1 MRKILLLLLTLSLL
15 SITARSQDFEFGTFK
30 VEDLSMKKYNKDTS
44 AHAVVLLEHGRA
56 EIARTGDDDINL
68 VYDYHVKIKIFDK
81 TAFNEGNI
89 EIPFYSEDGMT
100 YEKVEDVKGITISS
114 DENGSIVKT
123 ELDPA
128 KIYTEKDSKHW
139 SRLKFAMPA
148 LREGCLVEYKYKIIT
163 PYISTFHPWQFQSD
177 IPKVYSEYDVHI
189 PAFWNFNASI
199 VGGLKLSKNF
209 SEVERGCFS
218 FHGANCDCSHFIYG
232 MSDIP
237 AFIIE
242 DDMTAPRNFVS
253 AIYYTLSDRTN
264 LFGGGNIK
272 IAKDWK
278 DVDYDLKHAEYFGTQ
293 IKKTSLFKDKVAPII
308 AGKTDDIEKAKA
320 IYAYI
325 KKTIKWNE
333 VNSYGSGD
341 GIRNALNNHT
351 GNAAEVN
358 LSLVAA
364 LKAAGLNAEA
374 VLLSTREN
382 GFVNKLYPEISSFN
396 YVIAKLDIG
405 DKSFLLDATDP
416 MLSFG
421 LLPMRC
427 LNDQGRVM
435 SLDKPSYWIDMTS
448 PERQIS
454 TVLLDLT
461 LQPDGKIKGT
471 MTHYSMG
478 YEAYEKRKEIKKF
491 NSVDEYVEN
500 MGEHSRFKI
509 LSSSVSNVDSLDEAV
524 SEKYE
529 IEVKEYDNMDH
540 EHFKFNPY
548 VIDRLEVNP
557 FKLRDRTYPV
567 DWGMPSVTRYT
578 LIMHLPEQYTVET
591 PPQKINLG
599 LPNGGGDFITEFT
612 TDSNTFSF
620 SHVMEWKKPIYS
632 PEEYPYLKE
641 FMNKI
646 ILSEREDM
654 MLKKKL

>member
-1 MRKILLLLLTLSLL
+1 
-15 SITARSQDFEFGTFK
+15 
-30 VEDLSMKKYNKDTS
+30 
-44 AHAVVLLEHGRA
+44 
-56 EIARTGDDDINL
+56 
-68 VYDYHVKIKIFDK
+68 
-81 TAFNEGNI
+81 
-89 EIPFYSEDGMT
+89 
-100 YEKVEDVKGITISS
+100 
-114 DENGSIVKT
+114 
-123 ELDPA
+123 
-128 KIYTEKDSKHW
+128 
-139 SRLKFAMPA
+139 
-148 LREGCLVEYKYKIIT
+148 
-163 PYISTFHPWQFQSD
+163 
-177 IPKVYSEYDVHI
+177 
-189 PAFWNFNASI
+189 
-199 VGGLKLSKNF
+199 
-209 SEVERGCFS
+209 
-218 FHGANCDCSHFIYG
+218 
-232 MSDIP
+232 
-237 AFIIE
+237 
-242 DDMTAPRNFVS
+242 MTAPRNFIS
-253 AIYYTLSDRTN
+253 AINFELSDETS
-264 LFGGGNIK
+264 LSGGGNIK

-278 DVDYDLKHAEYFGTQ
+278 DIDYDLKHAEYFGTQ
-293 IKKTSLFKDKVAPII
+293 LKKTGLFKDKIAPVIG
-308 AGKTDDIEKAKA
+308 GKTDDLEKAKA

-325 KKTIKWNE
+325 KKAIKWNE
-333 VNSYGSGD
+333 IDDFGSGD
-341 GIRNALNNHT
+341 GIRTALDNHT

-358 LSLVAA
+358 LSLAAA

-382 GFVNKLYPEISSFN
+382 GFVNKLYPSISSFN

-405 DKSFLLDATDP
+405 DKSYLLDATDP

-448 PERQIS
+448 PEKQIS
-454 TVLLDLT
+454 TVMLDLT

-500 MGEHSRFKI
+500 LGEHSRFKI

-540 EHFKFNPY
+540 DHFKFNPY
-548 VIDRLEVNP
+548 VMDRLEVNP

-578 LIMHLPEQYTVET
+578 LVMHLPEKYSVET
-591 PPQKINLG
+591 PPQKITLG
-599 LPNGGGDFITEFT
+599 LPNGGGDFITDFV
-612 TDSNTFSF
+612 TDSNSFSF

-641 FMNKI
+641 FLNKI
-646 ILSEREDM
+646 ILAEREDM
-654 MLKKKL
+654 MLKKKM

>member
-1 MRKILLLLLTLSLL
+1 
-15 SITARSQDFEFGTFK
+15 
-30 VEDLSMKKYNKDTS
+30 MKKYDKDTS
-44 AHAVVLLEHGRA
+44 AHAVVLLEHGRC

-68 VYDYHVKIKIFDK
+68 VYEYHVKIKIFDK
-81 TAFNEGNI
+81 TAFDEGNI

-100 YEKVEDVKGITISS
+100 YEKVEDIKGITISS
-114 DENGSIVKT
+114 DDNGAITKT

-128 KIYTEKDSKHW
+128 KIYTVKDSKHW

-148 LREGCLVEYKYKIIT
+148 LREGCLIEYKYKIT
-163 PYISTFHPWQFQSD
+163 SPYISTFHPWQFQSN
-177 IPKVYSEYDVHI
+177 IPKIYSEYDVHI
-189 PAFWNFNASI
+189 PAFWNFNASMI
-199 VGGLKLSKNF
+199 GGLKLSKNF
-209 SEVERGCFS
+209 SEVEHGCFS

-237 AFIIE
+237 AFIVE
-242 DDMTAPRNFVS
+242 DDMTAPRNFIS

-272 IAKDWK
+272 IARDWK

-293 IKKTSLFKDKVAPII
+293 LKKTGLFKDRLAPVV
-308 AGKTDDIEKAKA
+308 AGKTDDLEKAKA
-320 IYAYI
+320 IYEYI
-325 KKTIKWNE
+325 KKAIKWNE
-333 VNSYGSGD
+333 QNDYGSAD
-341 GIRNALNNHT
+341 GIRSALDNHT

-358 LSLVAA
+358 FSLVAA
-364 LKAAGLNAEA
+364 LKAAGLNADA
-374 VLLSTREN
+374 VLLSTREH
-382 GFVNKLYPEISSFN
+382 GFVNKLYPEVSSFN

-405 DKSFLLDATDP
+405 DKSYLLDATDP

-454 TVLLDLT
+454 TVMLDLT
-461 LQPDGKIKGT
+461 LQPDGKMKGT
-471 MTHYSMG
+471 MVHYSMG

-491 NSVDEYVEN
+491 NSIDEYVEN
-500 MGEHSRFKI
+500 LAEHSRFKI
-509 LSSSVSNVDSLDEAV
+509 LSSNVSGVDSLEGAV
-524 SEKYE
+524 TEKYE
-529 IEVKEYDNMDH
+529 VEVKEYDNMDH
-540 EHFKFNPY
+540 DHFKFNPY

-557 FKLRDRTYPV
+557 FKLSERTYPV

-578 LIMHLPEQYTVET
+578 LVMHLPEKYSVET

-599 LPNGGGDFITEFT
+599 LPNGGGDFITDFA

-632 PEEYPYLKE
+632 SEEYPYLKE
-641 FMNKI
+641 FLNKI
-646 ILSEREDM
+646 ILAEREDM
-654 MLKKKL
+654 ILNKKM